1 MKNRKINACYLK
13 KIFEFSRLTSS
24 FLTAT
29 SFAIERSYKSKSS
42 WDDFLKFQRSW
53 TDSNEVGQMDRFQC
67 NWTDSNVVG
76 KIRFQRSWTDSY
88 AVGQI
93 GQESF

>member
-1 MKNRKINACYLK
+1 MKLAFICHVSTNVICGCA
-13 KIFEFSRLTSS
+13 

-29 SFAIERSYKSKSS
+29 SFAIERSYKSKSC

-53 TDSNEVGQMDRFQC
+53 TDFNVVGQIGILQC
-67 NWTDSNVVG
+67 IWTDSNVVG